1 MRYKDHPDRR
11 IRQRFEWE
19 ARQLKDV
26 YCAALW
32 AMERHLRETNRTL
45 SENIR
50 SLRKE
55 IETEFGAL
63 SRAAAR

>member
-1 MRYKDHPDRR
+1 
-11 IRQRFEWE
+11 
-19 ARQLKDV
+19 
-26 YCAALW
+26 
-32 AMERHLRETNRTL
+32 MERHLRETNRTL